1 MVLASRG
8 HGGSA
13 LHHGDGKMIETE
25 FMTANSTPHNLVVL
39 TANDLDA
46 VSGGTTTVSFA
57 IPTSWVI
64 YANLAAAS
72 GLAGTIAGGGVAGIA
87 AAGWVAADGL
97 LNAWADSKMSNTR
110 KSN

>member
-1 MVLASRG
+1 
-8 HGGSA
+8 
-13 LHHGDGKMIETE
+13 
-25 FMTANSTPHNLVVL
+25 
-39 TANDLDA
+39 
-46 VSGGTTTVSFA
+46 VSFE

-72 GLAGTIAGGGVAGIA
+72 SFATTVAAGGPFGIA
-87 AAGWVAADGL
+87 VAGWVAADGL